1 MQKKSFAPVT
11 PTAWTEPLSR
21 TLQACNPRLRQ
32 RRRVTEVSL
41 VLLSFMQ
48 DLQMHRGLSCA
59 VLDGQDG
66 FHAERTEVGEK
77 LQRSLH
83 ELADIFGANHPVFRG
98 EQWQQ
103 LLARWDSLYNNWRSL
118 DFHTNLTVHSELVLG
133 LVAILRLLA
142 DENSVKLGPEW
153 REVITEWPP
162 MVEHLGM
169 LRAIGVHILG
179 SSAPA
184 HDRKVQLSL
193 KVHLHE
199 ARSTLASV
207 ERALPD
213 LKVAAASHQ
222 LIGRVSVL
230 AEGLPPAGAAQRF
243 YAEMTRLIDDWY
255 GLIRAQLRTG
265 TR

>member
-1 MQKKSFAPVT
+1 MHKKSPAPF
-11 PTAWTEPLSR
+11 PPNAWTEPLSR
-21 TLQACNPRLRQ
+21 TLQACNPRLRH

-59 VLDGQDG
+59 VLDGQGDFLG
-66 FHAERTEVGEK
+66 ERTEVGEK

-83 ELADIFGANHPVFRG
+83 ELADIFGASHPVFRG
-98 EQWQQ
+98 EQWHR

-133 LVAILRLLA
+133 LVAILRILA
-142 DENSVKLGPEW
+142 DENSAKLGPEW

-169 LRAIGVHILG
+169 LRAIGVHMLG
-179 SSAPA
+179 RPAPS
-184 HDRKVQLSL
+184 HDLKVRVSL

-199 ARSTLASV
+199 ARSTLARVESV
-207 ERALPD
+207 LHD
-213 LKVAAASHQ
+213 SQLAAASHQ
-222 LIGRVSVL
+222 LIHRVSAL
-230 AEGLPPAGAAQRF
+230 AGDPPPMATAQRF
-243 YAEMTRLIDDWY
+243 YTEMTRLIDDWY
-255 GLIRAQLRTG
+255 ALIRAQLRNG
-265 TR
+265 SR